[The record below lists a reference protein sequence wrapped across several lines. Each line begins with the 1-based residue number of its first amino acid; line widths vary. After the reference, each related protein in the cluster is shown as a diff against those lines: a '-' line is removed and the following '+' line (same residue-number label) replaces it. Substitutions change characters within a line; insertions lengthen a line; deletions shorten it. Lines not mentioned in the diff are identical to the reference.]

1 MVLDAAKG
9 EEQKRKLTRE
19 LEAVGIRLNRDPPNI
34 NFVLTKTGGLK
45 FNSTVRLTHLDQKL
59 VKNILQEYR
68 IFNAEILV
76 KEDCTADDFIDMI
89 EGNRKYI
96 KCIYVYNKIDSISI
110 EDVDEIAR
118 RPDSVVISCHM
129 NLNTDYLLEIMW
141 EKLALVRVYT
151 KKRGCLPDF
160 NDPIVLTQGRGGCT
174 VQHICDQIHRDLAKE
189 FKFAFVWGKS
199 CKFSPQ
205 RVGLSHVL
213 QDEDVIQILKNTK
226 AKK

>member
-1 MVLDAAKG
+1 MF
-9 EEQKRKLTRE
+9 T
-19 LEAVGIRLNRDPPNI
+19 
-34 NFVLTKTGGLK
+34 TK
-45 FNSTVRLTHLDQKL
+45 
-59 VKNILQEYR
+59 
-68 IFNAEILV
+68 
-76 KEDCTADDFIDMI
+76 
-89 EGNRKYI
+89 
-96 KCIYVYNKIDSISI
+96 SIVSV

-129 NLNTDYLLEIMW
+129 NLNCDYLLDIMW
-141 EKLALVRVYT
+141 ERLALVRVYT

-160 NDPIVLTQGRGGCT
+160 GDPIVLTQGRGGCT
-174 VQHICDQIHRDLAKE
+174 VHHVCDQIHRDLFKE

-213 QDEDVIQILKNTK
+213 HDEDVIQILKITK